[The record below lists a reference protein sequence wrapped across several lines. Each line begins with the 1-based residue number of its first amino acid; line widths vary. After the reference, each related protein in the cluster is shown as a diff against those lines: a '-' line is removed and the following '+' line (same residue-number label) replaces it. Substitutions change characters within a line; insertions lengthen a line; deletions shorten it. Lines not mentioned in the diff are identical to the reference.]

1 MQFYRRAMEVLLL
14 LLSALL
20 LLEPFLFG
28 LLALFPVL
36 LVIVIVKEFEY
47 NRCKLNQ

>member
-14 LLSALL
+14 L
-20 LLEPFLFG
+20 EPLLFG

-36 LVIVIVKEFEY
+36 LVIGIVKDFEY
-47 NRCKLNQ
+47 NR